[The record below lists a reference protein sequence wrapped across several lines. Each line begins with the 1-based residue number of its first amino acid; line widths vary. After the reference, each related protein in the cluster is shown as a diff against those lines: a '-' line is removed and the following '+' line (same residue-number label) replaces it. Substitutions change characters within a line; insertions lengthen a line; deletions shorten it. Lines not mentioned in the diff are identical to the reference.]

1 MAYESPSFVVVER
14 IGRVEIRDYDGYLAA
29 ETDVDGPLE
38 QAGNAGFRTLARFI
52 FGANQVSP
60 GQSTKIAMT
69 SPVTQVPADDRFRVR
84 FMMPTKY
91 TAESLPVPDDPRVTI
106 VEVGPQRLAAIRYS
120 GRWSQDGH
128 DRHLEELREVLAA
141 NDRSTVG
148 EPIWARY
155 DPPWKPWFLRRNEV
169 LVELDEP
176 PSEHP
181 QP

>member
-1 MAYESPSFVVVER
+1 MAYESPSYVVVER
-14 IGRVEIRDYDGYLAA
+14 IGPVEIRDYEGHLAA
-29 ETDVDGPLE
+29 ETDVDGSLE
-38 QAGNAGFRTLARFI
+38 RAGNAGFRTLARFI

-84 FMMPTKY
+84 FMMPTQY
-91 TAESLPVPDDPRVTI
+91 TAESLPVPDDPGVTI

-120 GRWSQDGH
+120 GQWSQDGH
-128 DRHLEELREVLAA
+128 DRHLDELRVVLAA
-141 NDRSTVG
+141 NGRSTIG

-176 PSEHP
+176 PSDDE